1 MQKVYITVSNLNK
14 FVRFSVRNKSI
25 LMKNINRNTFLEA
38 LTDIFPQE
46 PINDILNSM
55 TTDEL
60 ADIYF
65 YQTILEQ
72 GDTFLK
78 ELVNKKDLLARYI
91 AEQNKQYVYT
101 TQSPCYH
108 STPDC
113 EMISSDFYNIK
124 MPEGFQSNTIK
135 QWVMNRRIN
144 KQESFS
150 KLNLAFQQEFLTDK
164 NLEEIKAAN
173 SGNDEYLD
181 DSLDNHITHQFSTTS
196 KQLRFLLNDASRTF
210 IQKYKYISFVNA
222 KQLESKSN
230 PTEMDL
236 DLIEYFHAK
245 EAMKKILKKKL
256 LSKYNTQI
264 AFSSTLL
271 ENLGFKS
278 CGHCKHHVLKI
289 AS

>member
-1 MQKVYITVSNLNK
+1 
-14 FVRFSVRNKSI
+14 
-25 LMKNINRNTFLEA
+25 
-38 LTDIFPQE
+38 
-46 PINDILNSM
+46 
-55 TTDEL
+55 
-60 ADIYF
+60 
-65 YQTILEQ
+65 
-72 GDTFLK
+72 
-78 ELVNKKDLLARYI
+78 
-91 AEQNKQYVYT
+91 
-101 TQSPCYH
+101 
-108 STPDC
+108 
-113 EMISSDFYNIK
+113 
-124 MPEGFQSNTIK
+124 
-135 QWVMNRRIN
+135 MNRRIN